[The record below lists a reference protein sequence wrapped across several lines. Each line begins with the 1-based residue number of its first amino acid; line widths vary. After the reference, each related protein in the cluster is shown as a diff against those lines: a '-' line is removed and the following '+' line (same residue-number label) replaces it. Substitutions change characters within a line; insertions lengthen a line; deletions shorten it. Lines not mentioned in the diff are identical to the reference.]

1 MPYFGTSRVYFCIV
15 KQKKQVAM
23 NTFSYTSIESISPFI
38 SSEQSLSVLLDLV
51 KDMELE
57 ITDVICR

>member
-1 MPYFGTSRVYFCIV
+1 MYRET
-15 KQKKQVAM
+15 KKQVAM